1 MLVQVA
7 VVAVFLGRG
16 WQHLYWDA
24 PYRVLLWDE
33 NWMKPIVEGVF
44 GWKWEDYVTSLS
56 MNGAIQN
63 FIRFT
68 GGFYIICAFTAVFI
82 RQWKRIATILLWIG
96 SVSLFILAALYCKD
110 KFFHLG
116 QLLEYT
122 LQWSSPIF
130 FIFLYQKQ
138 TLDKQL
144 LLAMKVAIAF
154 TFICHGLYAVG
165 YYPRPG
171 DFMQM
176 SMSILNTDE
185 IEAAQFLKTAGI
197 LDFIAS
203 VLLFAPGKTG
213 KTALLYCVFW
223 GLATTLARVWSPLMI
238 GTSIENVLLQ
248 SLQDSLYRFPHFLIP
263 LATFLALS
271 YRQNLRDTQ

>member
-1 MLVQVA
+1 MLIQVA

-33 NWMKPIVEGVF
+33 DWIKPIVEGIF

-56 MNGAIQN
+56 VDKGIQK
-63 FIRFT
+63 FIRLT
-68 GGFYIICAFTAVFI
+68 GGFYIICAFAAIFI
-82 RQWKRIATILLWIG
+82 RKWKRIATILLSMG

-130 FIFLYQKQ
+130 LIFLYQRQ

-144 LLAMKVAIAF
+144 LLAMKIAIAF
-154 TFICHGLYAVG
+154 TFICHGLYAIG

-176 SMSILNTDE
+176 TMSILNTDE
-185 IEAAQFLKTAGI
+185 TGAIRFLKIAGI

-203 VLLFAPGKTG
+203 ALLFMPGKTG
-213 KTALLYCVFW
+213 KAALLYCVFW
-223 GLATTLARVWSPLMI
+223 GLSTTFARIWLPLMI
-238 GTSIENVLLQ
+238 GTSIEIILLQ
-248 SLQDSLYRFPHFLIP
+248 SLHDSLYRFPHFLIP
-263 LATFLALS
+263 FATFLAL
-271 YRQNLRDTQ
+271 YRQNLRDAE